1 MLPAH
6 LYATTRMK
14 CEAIY
19 MHSSKFSVRKMCRAL
34 GLCES
39 SYYQWNRREEKRLE
53 RTRKEQELIKKV
65 KEIFEESNCTYGCR
79 RVRAALKNEGLVLSE
94 YKVRRIM
101 RENGF
106 YPVSTRKFRPGRKG
120 KPDGRFYENEL
131 SQDFRSDKMNEK
143 WVGDI
148 TYIKTCMGWVYLA
161 VVMDLYNREI
171 IGYAVSKSMGTELT
185 CRALRDAIKRN
196 GGPGELLIFHSDRGC
211 QYSSRSFQSLLEEN
225 NIRGSMSKSGCP
237 YDNSAMESFFASLK
251 KEYFS
256 RREYATIEAVEKDLY
271 YYIEI
276 FYNRKRLHSTLGY
289 MSPVAYRIKNAGKKS
304 A

>member
-1 MLPAH
+1 MPVKHCACSVFLDTIIPH
-6 LYATTRMK
+6 LNVTFSP
-14 CEAIY
+14 I
-19 MHSSKFSVRKMCRAL
+19 SKD
-34 GLCES
+34 
-39 SYYQWNRREEKRLE
+39 SY
-53 RTRKEQELIKKV
+53 
-65 KEIFEESNCTYGCR
+65 F
-79 RVRAALKNEGLVLSE
+79 
-94 YKVRRIM
+94 
-101 RENGF
+101 
-106 YPVSTRKFRPGRKG
+106 
-120 KPDGRFYENEL
+120 
-131 SQDFRSDKMNEK
+131 
-143 WVGDI
+143 
-148 TYIKTCMGWVYLA
+148 
-161 VVMDLYNREI
+161 
-171 IGYAVSKSMGTELT
+171 
-185 CRALRDAIKRN
+185 
-196 GGPGELLIFHSDRGC
+196 GELLIFHRDRGC